1 MVIEP
6 LSLDDINRK
15 APYKVWKSAT
25 DGSFRF
31 MSDSEIIFVVDFM
44 EDDLIISSNTFQLII
59 GNVENKKS
67 PRDVKVRITIL
78 AIVEEFFIKNR
89 AALLYICETGDG
101 RQMARGRLFA
111 YWFES
116 SSQRRLYTT
125 MTSTLVDEEGIENT
139 ATLIIRNDNPD
150 MNKLITEF
158 TQTVTYL
165 SQKPSNGHV
174 DSGV

>member
-44 EDDLIISSNTFQLII
+44 EDDLIISSNT
-59 GNVENKKS
+59 
-67 PRDVKVRITIL
+67 
-78 AIVEEFFIKNR
+78 
-89 AALLYICETGDG
+89 
-101 RQMARGRLFA
+101 RGRLFA

-116 SSQRRLYTT
+116 SSQRRLFTT

-150 MNKLITEF
+150 MNKLIAEF

>member
-1 MVIEP
+1 MCI
-6 LSLDDINRK
+6 
-15 APYKVWKSAT
+15 
-25 DGSFRF
+25 
-31 MSDSEIIFVVDFM
+31 
-44 EDDLIISSNTFQLII
+44 
-59 GNVENKKS
+59 
-67 PRDVKVRITIL
+67 RDR
-78 AIVEEFFIKNR
+78 
-89 AALLYICETGDG
+89 LYICETGDG

-150 MNKLITEF
+150 MNKLIAEF